1 MTAIIIIILIIV
13 CIILGYQ
20 LSKKVQVDKTIYQ
33 RNEELKKANELEEQF
48 RQKLKYDIASLS
60 YEYNHLDED
69 KNRLINELNDL
80 RSNISN
86 TLDENKK
93 ISDNAFRDYEKT
105 LEQAYVATELS
116 FDKRVELL
124 NSEMKSIQQ
133 DLDNLKET
141 RAAAH
146 EALLREQEVKDNKD
160 NYKLSPSESDL
171 SDARRLEIVKRE
183 LNKPRILS
191 MLIWQ
196 TYWQPLAK
204 KQFPVI
210 LQGKT
215 RCGIYKI
222 TNLITNE
229 CYIGQAVDIYKR
241 WNEHCKCGLGID
253 TPPGNKLYKA
263 IQEYGLEN
271 FTFELLTECSQT
283 ELNEKEKYFIELYQA
298 NVFGYNGNK
307 GVSNNASKN

>member
-1 MTAIIIIILIIV
+1 MTTVIIIILIIV

-48 RQKLKYDIASLS
+48 CQKLKYDVASLS
-60 YEYNHLDED
+60 SEYNHLDED

-93 ISDNAFRDYEKT
+93 ISDSAFRDYEKT

-124 NSEMKSIQQ
+124 NSEMKSIQE
-133 DLDNLKET
+133 DLNNLKAT

-146 EALLREQEVKDNKD
+146 EALMKEQEVKDNKD
-160 NYKLSPSESDL
+160 NYRLLPSQADL
-171 SDARRLEIVKRE
+171 TDARRLEIVKRE

-204 KQFPVI
+204 KQFPQI
-210 LQGKT
+210 LQDKT
-215 RCGIYKI
+215 KCGIYKI
-222 TNLITNE
+222 TNTITDE
-229 CYIGQAVDIYKR
+229 CYIGQSVDIYKR
-241 WNEHCKCGLGID
+241 WCDHCKCGLGID

-271 FTFELLTECSQT
+271 FTFELLTECTQS
-283 ELNEKEKYFIELYQA
+283 ELNEKERYFIELYQA
-298 NVFGYNGNK
+298 DTFGYNSNK
-307 GVSNNASKN
+307 GVQ